1 MALETSENTVSD
13 NEINSKGEVGVGKL
27 HIGKYR
33 TLEII
38 RFTVVSRNLDDVTP
52 VRL

>member
-27 HIGKYR
+27 NIGKYK
-33 TLEII
+33 TLKII
-38 RFTVVSRNLDDVTP
+38 FLLLGLHPVVTLMM
-52 VRL
+52 